1 MSTISSRTYA
11 VCAGAC
17 FSLFGTFLA
26 CRAEAD
32 VVEGRIRPLVDRTV
46 KALMTANDVAGMAV
60 GISVDGR
67 RFIFNYGLADKE
79 KATPVTADTLFEIG
93 SVSKTLTATLGAYA
107 EAKGA
112 LAFSDA
118 ASEHWREVAGSAFD
132 HITVLELGTYTAGGL
147 PLQFP
152 DEVINNSTLTRYFRG
167 WRPGYEPGTYRV
179 YSNPSIGLFGF
190 LAAASLKKPF
200 PELMEGTLF
209 PALGLTNTYIRVPE
223 AEMGDYAFGYNK
235 ANNPVRVSPG
245 ALDAQAYGVKTT
257 AADLLR
263 FVEANIDP
271 SALEPSLQK
280 AIGATQTGYY
290 RTGDMFQSLGW
301 ELYAWPAPLDTLLAG
316 NSSDMAMKPH
326 AVAPLV
332 PPQKPAQDVFF
343 NKTGSTGGFGTYA
356 AFVPT
361 RRIGVVLLANRNYP
375 IPERIKAAYSI
386 LGMLEAVSQDERH
399 R

>member
-17 FSLFGTFLA
+17 LSLFGTFLA
-26 CRAEAD
+26 CRAQAD
-32 VVEGRIRPLVDRTV
+32 VVEGRIRPVVDRTV
-46 KALMTANDVAGMAV
+46 KALMTENDVAGMAV
-60 GISVDGR
+60 GVSVDGR

-107 EAKGA
+107 EAKGT

-118 ASEHWREVAGSAFD
+118 VSEHLRELAGSAFD
-132 HITVLELGTYTAGGL
+132 HVTVLETGTYTAGGL

-152 DEVINNSTLTRYFRG
+152 DKVINNSTLTRYFRE

-209 PALGLTNTYIRVPE
+209 PALGLTNSYIRVPE

-235 ANNPVRVSPG
+235 ANNPVRVTPG

-271 SALEPSLQK
+271 SGLEPLLQK

-301 ELYAWPAPLDTLLAG
+301 ELYAWPAALDTLLAG

-386 LGMLEAVSQDERH
+386 LAMLEAVSQDERH

>member
-1 MSTISSRTYA
+1 MSTISSRAYA

-17 FSLFGTFLA
+17 FFLFDTFLA
-26 CRAEAD
+26 AHAEAD
-32 VVEGRIRPLVDRTV
+32 VVEGRIRPVVDRTV
-46 KALMTANDVAGMAV
+46 KTLMAENGVAGMAV

-79 KATPVTADTLFEIG
+79 KALPVTADTLFEIG
-93 SVSKTLTATLGAYA
+93 SVSKTFTATLGAYA

-118 ASEHWREVAGSAFD
+118 ASEHMQELAGSAFD

-152 DEVINNSTLTRYFRG
+152 DEVINNSTLMRYLRE

-179 YSNPSIGLFGF
+179 YSNPSIGLFGT
-190 LAAASLKKPF
+190 LAAASLRKPF

-209 PALGLTNTYIRVPE
+209 PALGLTNSYIRVPE

-235 ANNPVRVSPG
+235 QNNPVRVGPG
-245 ALDAQAYGVKTT
+245 PLDAQAYGVKTT

-271 SALEPSLQK
+271 SGLEPSLQK

-290 RTGDMFQSLGW
+290 RTGDTFQSLGW
-301 ELYAWPAPLDTLLAG
+301 ELYAWPARLDTLLAG

-332 PPQKPAQDVFF
+332 PPQKPAQIVFF
-343 NKTGSTGGFGTYA
+343 NKTGSTGGFGAYA
-356 AFVPT
+356 AFVP
-361 RRIGVVLLANRNYP
+361 RLRIGVVLLANRNYP
-375 IPERIKAAYSI
+375 IPERVKAAYSI

>member
-11 VCAGAC
+11 LCAGAC
-17 FSLFGTFLA
+17 FSLFGTFFA
-26 CRAEAD
+26 CHAQAD
-32 VVEGRIRPLVDRTV
+32 AVEGRIRPVVDRTV
-46 KALMTANDVAGMAV
+46 KTLMAENGVAGMAV
-60 GISVDGR
+60 GITVDGR

-93 SVSKTLTATLGAYA
+93 SVSKTFTATLGAYA

-118 ASEHWREVAGSAFD
+118 ASEHMRELAGSAFD
-132 HITVLELGTYTAGGL
+132 HINVLELGTYTAGGL

-152 DEVINNSTLTRYFRG
+152 GEVSNSTLTRYFRG

-179 YSNPSIGLFGF
+179 YSNPSIGLFGT
-190 LAAASLKKPF
+190 LAAASLRTPF
-200 PELMEGTLF
+200 PELMEDTLF
-209 PALGLTNTYIRVPE
+209 PALGLVNSYIRVPE
-223 AEMGDYAFGYNK
+223 TEMKDYAFGYNK
-235 ANNPVRVSPG
+235 QNNPVRVSPG

-263 FVEANIDP
+263 FVEVNID
-271 SALEPSLQK
+271 SSGLEPSLKK
-280 AIGATQTGYY
+280 AIGATQIGYY
-290 RTGDMFQSLGW
+290 RIGDTFQSLGW
-301 ELYAWPAPLDTLLAG
+301 ELYAWPARLDTLLHG
-316 NSSDMAMKPH
+316 NSSDMAMKSH

-332 PPQKPAQDVFF
+332 PPQKPAENVFL
-343 NKTGSTGGFGTYA
+343 NKTGSTGGFGAYA

-375 IPERIKAAYSI
+375 IPERVKAAYSI
-386 LGMLEAVSQDERH
+386 LKMLDTVSQDERH